1 MYREKDEKLR
11 ARLEQLLSMPTPE
24 QVAEAQRTRVELVDF
39 EVEHIPAEAPEAV
52 PGSPKITER
61 AEFSSDVEPDPEV
74 EVELAREWALR
85 ASQLVNVGRWVM
97 KDEEREQLIRLV
109 ATIDNISLADSN
121 HPQAQP
127 LDAQSSL
134 AETGSGSGAEASA
147 QGANQ
152 QQQPLMS
159 PLEEPTV
166 VASERAD

>member
-1 MYREKDEKLR
+1 MYRDKDEKLR

-24 QVAEAQRTRVELVDF
+24 QVAEAQQTRVQLVDF
-39 EVEHIPAEAPEAV
+39 EVDHIPAEAPEAM
-52 PGSPKITER
+52 PGSPKITDRVE
-61 AEFSSDVEPDPEV
+61 STSDVEPHPEL

-85 ASQLVNVGRWVM
+85 ASQLVNAGRWAM
-97 KDEEREQLIRLV
+97 KEEEREQLIRLV

-121 HPQAQP
+121 QSQAQP
-127 LDAQSSL
+127 LDAKSSL

-152 QQQPLMS
+152 QLPMS